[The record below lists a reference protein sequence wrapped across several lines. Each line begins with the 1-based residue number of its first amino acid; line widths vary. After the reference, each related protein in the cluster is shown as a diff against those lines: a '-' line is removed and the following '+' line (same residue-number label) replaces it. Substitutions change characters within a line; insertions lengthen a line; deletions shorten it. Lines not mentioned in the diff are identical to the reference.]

1 MRVLVTGATGFVGKA
16 VVRELQNRG
25 HEVFAGS
32 RSGAAGSGGAVGV
45 PLDVTDPGS
54 VLRAVGQANPD
65 AVIHLVGIITQQGTQ
80 TFERVHVEGTRNVL
94 AALPRGARYVHMSA
108 LGARENSD
116 SRYSSSKARA
126 EALVRA
132 SGVAFTIFQPSL
144 IFGVGDDFFGRVL
157 RELVSTAPIVP
168 QIGNGQFPFRPV
180 SVQDVSRAFVGALE
194 LPASVGQ
201 TYALTGPDEFT
212 FRALLELELAALG
225 KKKPIVAVPLA
236 LMNLAVPAM
245 QLLPNP
251 PITADQYAMLK
262 EGNTAPNEPA
272 RSTFGLPMLR
282 LADHLPDI
290 VRQAGRKPSG
300 SGEGVKGS
308 RV

>member
-16 VVRELQNRG
+16 VVKELQNRG

-32 RSGAAGSGGAVGV
+32 RSGAAGNAGAVGV
-45 PLDVTDPGS
+45 PLDVSDPGS

-108 LGARENSD
+108 LGAREDSS

-132 SGVAFTIFQPSL
+132 SGTAFTIFQPSL
-144 IFGVGDDFFGRVL
+144 IFGIGDDFFGRV
-157 RELVSTAPIVP
+157 
-168 QIGNGQFPFRPV
+168 QIGNGQFPFRPI
-180 SVQDVSRAFVGALE
+180 SVQDVSRAFVGALD

-225 KKKPIVAVPLA
+225 KKKPILAVPLA

-245 QLLPNP
+245 QILPKP
-251 PITADQYAMLK
+251 PITSDQYAMLK

-272 RSTFGLPMLR
+272 RSTFGLPMLHLR
-282 LADHLPDI
+282 EYLPDI
-290 VRQAGRKPSG
+290 VRQAGRKPSSAAG
-300 SGEGVKGS
+300 TSG
-308 RV
+308 

>member
-1 MRVLVTGATGFVGKA
+1 MRVLVTGATGFVGQA
-16 VVRELQNRG
+16 VVKELQNRG

-32 RSGAAGSGGAVGV
+32 RSGAAGKAGAVGLT
-45 PLDVTDPGS
+45 LDVTDPGS
-54 VLRAVGQANPD
+54 VLRAVGQANPE

-108 LGARENSD
+108 LGAREDSS

-126 EALVRA
+126 EALVSA
-132 SGVAFTIFQPSL
+132 SGSAFTIFQPSL

-157 RELVSTAPIVP
+157 RELVSAAPIVP

-180 SVQDVSRAFVGALE
+180 SVQDVSRAFVGALN

-225 KKKPIVAVPLA
+225 KKKPILAVPLA

-245 QLLPNP
+245 QILPKP
-251 PITADQYAMLK
+251 PITSDQYAMLK

-272 RSTFGLPMLR
+272 RSTFGLPMLHLR
-282 LADHLPDI
+282 DHLPDI
-290 VRQAGRKPSG
+290 VRQSGRGPSG
-300 SGEGVKGS
+300 TAGTSG
-308 RV
+308 